1 MRLSPDTD
9 LTPRALAEGQRS
21 LVLDSAFAS
30 LSGALSG
37 GVILVAFALALGAG
51 PVHVGLLAAIPF
63 IAQAVQLPAI
73 AFIERVRQR
82 RKIGVLT
89 ITAARV
95 LILATALIPFV
106 GTAPTQLRLL
116 IAAQLAIAMLVSF
129 GSCAVN
135 SWFHQLV
142 PGAELGGFFAKRLF
156 WGTAFACAGTL
167 AAGMLVDL
175 PRFAHRLQ
183 PFAIAFAG
191 AALAGFASSWYL
203 ARAPEPMMS
212 GAGAGAG
219 SILTRLR
226 APLRDPNFRNLMV
239 FLGAWN
245 VASNLA
251 APFITVYLI
260 NQLDLPLS
268 TVTSLWVT
276 SQVANALTLYL
287 WGRLSDRLSN
297 KAVLAVALPVYF
309 ACTVGLVFAD
319 QRDHATLSLL
329 MLYAIHIVMGAVTGG
344 IALATG
350 NIGLKL
356 APQGEGTSYLAAIGL
371 VSAVAGGIAPIV
383 AGSVAE
389 WFRSRELLL
398 ILRWV
403 SPVHVAEVAVFDFA
417 HWEFLF
423 AISAVL
429 SLYVMH
435 ALSRVREGDEISER
449 QVVQQFGLEA
459 MRSVNQLSSVGGVFS
474 AVFPFGRLLLERRRY
489 ARARRR
495 G

>member
-1 MRLSPDTD
+1 MRLTPDTEITPEA
-9 LTPRALAEGQRS
+9 LTEGQRS
-21 LVLDSAFAS
+21 LVLDAAFAS

-51 PVHVGLLAAIPF
+51 PMHVGLLAAIPF
-63 IAQAVQLPAI
+63 IAQAAQLPAI

-89 ITAARV
+89 ITLARV

-116 IAAQLAIAMLVSF
+116 IVAQAAIAALVSF

-142 PGAELGGFFAKRLF
+142 PSAALGGFFAKRLF

-167 AAGMLVDL
+167 AAGMIIDL
-175 PRFAHRLQ
+175 PQFAHRLH

-203 ARAPEPMMS
+203 ARAPEPVMN
-212 GAGAGAG
+212 GAVGGG
-219 SILTRLR
+219 SMLARLR
-226 APLRDPNFRNLMV
+226 TPLRDANFRNLIV

-260 NQLDLPLS
+260 SQLDFPLS

-297 KAVLAVALPVYF
+297 KAILAVALPVYF
-309 ACTVGLVFAD
+309 ACTVALVFAD
-319 QRDHATLSLL
+319 LRQHATLSLL
-329 MLYAIHIVMGAVTGG
+329 MLYAIHVVMGAVTGG

-356 APQGEGTSYLAAIGL
+356 APQGEGTSYLAVIGL

-403 SPVHVAEVAVFDFA
+403 SPVRVGEVAVFDFA

-423 AISAVL
+423 AISAAL

-449 QVVQQFGLEA
+449 TVVQQFGLEA

-474 AVFPFGRLLLERRRY
+474 AVFPFGRLLLERRRF
-489 ARARRR
+489 ARGRRR